1 MAKQQRRAR
10 SRPAPPKAKN
20 SSIRPRSL
28 QPSAPLSLPQPPP
41 EPAVPASPPLLRTTY
56 VEAVALYERG
66 LQALQGHDYAGARD
80 VFRAVLSRYP
90 EEKELHERVRLYLNI
105 CERQVAP
112 RQSPAPRSVEE
123 RLYAATLALNA
134 GEYDQALSHIQ
145 SVIGDDSDNDH
156 AHYMRAVALTVR
168 GDVSDALPSLVRAIE
183 LNHENRALAR
193 QDPDLEPL
201 RRDEGFR
208 QALDAASAA
217 SRQDKKRPSRGRFTR
232 S

>member
-1 MAKQQRRAR
+1 MPQLSPGRAAP
-10 SRPAPPKAKN
+10 PAP
-20 SSIRPRSL
+20 
-28 QPSAPLSLPQPPP
+28 
-41 EPAVPASPPLLRTTY
+41 VLRTTY

-66 LQALQGHDYAGARD
+66 VQALQSHDYAGATE
-80 VFRAVLSRYP
+80 VFRSVLNRYP
-90 EEKELHERVRLYLNI
+90 DEKELHERVRLYLNI

-134 GEYDQALSHIQ
+134 GEYDQALLHIQ

-183 LNHENRALAR
+183 LNPENRGLAR
-193 QDPDLEPL
+193 QDPDLELL

-208 QALDAASAA
+208 HAVDAASTA
-217 SRQDKKRPSRGRFTR
+217 SRQDKRRPSRGRFTR
-232 S
+232 